1 MWIHYYNIWHSNIFV
16 QLTFTPYICWN
27 SQSVPRIS
35 WSIYQYD
42 ILFCHESHHAAAC
55 TAFACTCTCTR
66 TQLQIIYTNII
77 YQCRPFD
84 FLYESWRNLIDRDGV
99 EYYRVFGIS
108 LYLEQP
114 LFPISTIQMALC
126 PAAWTIH
133 YRINFRVGPNNLSF
147 WDVRYHKVN
156 ACEYT
161 KICISLAAYVINM
174 LNLLSDNPETSIHLL
189 FFSFL
194 YDLIC
199 GFFLFKCSHLWQI
212 KLYIFDFFIMFVW
225 SLIFDIYWWFGSSLA
240 IHEIDNKHARIILA
254 TVSKS
259 AFETERDISWL

>member
-16 QLTFTPYICWN
+16 QLTFTPYIWWN

-108 LYLEQP
+108 FILYIWNNRCSRFPPSRWHSAQP
-114 LFPISTIQMALC
+114 LGLFIIASTFELAPIISVSEIFVITKWMHVSIQ
-126 PAAWTIH
+126 
-133 YRINFRVGPNNLSF
+133 
-147 WDVRYHKVN
+147 K
-156 ACEYT
+156 
-161 KICISLAAYVINM
+161 YVF
-174 LNLLSDNPETSIHLL
+174 H
-189 FFSFL
+189 
-194 YDLIC
+194 
-199 GFFLFKCSHLWQI
+199 
-212 KLYIFDFFIMFVW
+212 
-225 SLIFDIYWWFGSSLA
+225 
-240 IHEIDNKHARIILA
+240 
-254 TVSKS
+254 
-259 AFETERDISWL
+259 

>member
-16 QLTFTPYICWN
+16 QLTFTLYVGIANLYLEYPDRYIN
-27 SQSVPRIS
+27 MM
-35 WSIYQYD
+35 
-42 ILFCHESHHAAAC
+42 FCFVTNHHAAAC

-147 WDVRYHKVN
+147 WDFVI
-156 ACEYT
+156 T
-161 KICISLAAYVINM
+161 KWMHVSIQKYVF
-174 LNLLSDNPETSIHLL
+174 H
-189 FFSFL
+189 
-194 YDLIC
+194 
-199 GFFLFKCSHLWQI
+199 
-212 KLYIFDFFIMFVW
+212 
-225 SLIFDIYWWFGSSLA
+225 
-240 IHEIDNKHARIILA
+240 
-254 TVSKS
+254 
-259 AFETERDISWL
+259 